1 MDLPLSG
8 GTFMRPIRLAGV
20 LVATLGLTACLN
32 STTLVKVK
40 PDGSGTVEQTT
51 LVNMAA
57 IKGMMGSGGDKTAPQ
72 GPMMNRADLERMAES
87 MGKGVRLVSTEPA
100 KGEMGFEGTKAIF
113 AFDDINEIQ
122 VSNGP
127 PNMSGGTSGRARS
140 SQPTQDDPVRFKL
153 TRSGGTSTL
162 TINYVDRP
170 GGDQPAQPNPAG
182 GGDMP
187 DLTNPM
193 IMNMMKTMLAG
204 MRINIGVQ
212 VLGSIVKTN
221 AEYVSGSQ
229 LTLLD
234 LDVAALLADE
244 AKLKALQGKIGPNA
258 SLSEVKPYLKDIK
271 GIKVDGPSINVQFR

>member
-1 MDLPLSG
+1 
-8 GTFMRPIRLAGV
+8 MRLIRLAGV
-20 LVATLGLTACLN
+20 FVATLGLTACLN

-51 LVNMAA
+51 LVNLAA
-57 IKGMMGSGGDKTAPQ
+57 VKGLMGGASGGDKSAPQ

-87 MGKGVRLVSTEPA
+87 MGKGVRLVSAEPA

-113 AFDDINEIQ
+113 AFDDINQIQ
-122 VSNGP
+122 VSQGP
-127 PNMSGGTSGRARS
+127 PNMSGSTSGRVRAS
-140 SQPTQDDPVRFKL
+140 EPTQDDPVRFKL

-170 GGDQPAQPNPAG
+170 GGDQAAKEPNPAG

-204 MRINIGVQ
+204 MRINIGLE

-229 LTLLD
+229 ITLLD

-244 AKLKALQGKIGPNA
+244 AKLKALQGKIGPGA